1 MSAHRFREHL
11 ENSTENSASPFTGVG
26 VTCAF
31 VPCPVLAGFSSV
43 QQAQI
48 QEIYRI
54 AAERT
59 RDQLRRSWAKRPQFS
74 LN

>member
-1 MSAHRFREHL
+1 MFQHRFREQL
-11 ENSTENSASPFTGVG
+11 QRSSVSAAFAGAAAG
-26 VTCAF
+26 CAF
-31 VPCPVLAGFSSV
+31 VPCPVFGAFSPA

-48 QEIYRI
+48 QEVYRI

-59 RDQLRRSWAKRPQFS
+59 RDQLRRQWWRRPQFS

>member
-1 MSAHRFREHL
+1 M
-11 ENSTENSASPFTGVG
+11 
-26 VTCAF
+26 TCAF
-31 VPCPVLAGFSSV
+31 VPCPMLSAFSCA

-48 QEIYRI
+48 QEVYRI

-59 RDQLRRSWAKRPQFS
+59 RDQLRRDRLRRPQFS